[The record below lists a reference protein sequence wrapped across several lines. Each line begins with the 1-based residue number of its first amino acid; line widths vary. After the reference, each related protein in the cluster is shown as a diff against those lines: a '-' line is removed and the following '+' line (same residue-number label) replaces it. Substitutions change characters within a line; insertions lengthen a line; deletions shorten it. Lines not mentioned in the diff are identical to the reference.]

1 MATAQPARQ
10 PAGQPAKKQ
19 ERRNLRSLFKP
30 PDSSA
35 VLLRDEIEF
44 YAERQHPAALIQP
57 FFETFVF
64 LLTVLFIVDVQDGD
78 ISNENR
84 LVVVILLIAV
94 GIWIF
99 ATITTGRLPTSRLAV
114 DPFTNTASSNP
125 ALKWVIPGLAVV
137 SFFLFDFAVTLSLA
151 VVLVIFRMVTFAAR
165 WAFYE
170 RRFIT
175 NRRLVEASG
184 FLGSRVASMPLSRVT
199 DVVYRRTVPGELLSY
214 AHMRVE
220 TAGQDQALG
229 RVRFITRPDDFYDT
243 LSTLSAPVSA
253 SAGDVAP
260 LDEA

>member
-1 MATAQPARQ
+1 MATAQPA
-10 PAGQPAKKQ
+10 KK
-19 ERRNLRSLFKP
+19 RNLRSLFKP

-35 VLLRDEIEF
+35 VLLRDEIEY

-64 LLTVLFIVDVQDGD
+64 LLFVLFLVDVQDGEV
-78 ISNENR
+78 SPENQ

-94 GIWIF
+94 GIWVF

-125 ALKWVIPGLAVV
+125 ALKWVIPALAVV
-137 SFFLFDFAVTLSLA
+137 SFFVFDLAATLMIS
-151 VVLVIFRMVTFAAR
+151 VVAVIFRMVTFAAR

-199 DVVYRRTVPGELLSY
+199 DVVYTRTVPGELLSY

-253 SAGDVAP
+253 SAGN
-260 LDEA
+260 LDPREEA

>member
-1 MATAQPARQ
+1 MTTAQPAQR
-10 PAGQPAKKQ
+10 KQ
-19 ERRNLRSLFKP
+19 RRRNLRSLFKP
-30 PDSSA
+30 PDSTA
-35 VLLRDEIEF
+35 VLLPGEIMH
-44 YAERQHPAALIQP
+44 YGERQHPAALIQP

-64 LLTVLFIVDVQDGD
+64 LLFVLFVVDVRDGAV
-78 ISNENR
+78 SEENQ
-84 LVVVILLIAV
+84 LVVVILLAAV
-94 GIWIF
+94 AIWVF
-99 ATITTGRLPTSRLAV
+99 AVVTRGRLPTSRLAV

-125 ALKWVIPGLAVV
+125 ALKWVIPALGVLSLIV
-137 SFFLFDFAVTLSLA
+137 FDFAVTLSLA
-151 VVLVIFRMVTFAAR
+151 VVLVIFRMVTYTAR

-184 FLGSRVASMPLSRVT
+184 FLGSRVSSMPLSRVT
-199 DVVYRRTVPGELLSY
+199 DIVYTRTIPAELLSY

-253 SAGDVAP
+253 AAGD
-260 LDEA
+260 LDPREEA